1 MITNTMKK
9 FLETE
14 YPKLIRKKGSIKL
27 HVYLGRLQKRI
38 DEQLNMALWLAVNY
52 PNVFLGKMETVNS
65 YGNLIHSEDRTKER
79 LKLLLLV
86 IKALNPK
93 IEVELT
99 KKEPQMEIE
108 T

>member
-14 YPKLIRKKGSIKL
+14 YPKLIRKKGSVKL

-38 DEQLNMALWLAVNY
+38 DEQLSMALWLAVNY
-52 PNVFLGKMETVNS
+52 PNVFLNKSETFNA
-65 YGNLIHSEDRTKER
+65 YGNVYHSRDETKKR
-79 LKLLLLV
+79 LKTLLLV

-93 IEVELT
+93 VEVELT
-99 KKEPQMEIE
+99 KEMKING
-108 T
+108 